1 MPQKVLADEVL
12 SERLAEQAYW
22 DVQDYTWERRAE
34 RVHQFA
40 LGLADVEGGARVEAG
55 GA

>member
-1 MPQKVLADEVL
+1 VLADEAL
-12 SERLAEQAYW
+12 GERLAEQAYL

-40 LGLADVEGGARVEAG
+40 LRLAGLRARAGVGASGR
-55 GA
+55 